1 MFYQGSETIMFFKDD
16 ESDVNQYKSLNL
28 ELMKSQGWKIEEN
41 KNFYLLKRI
50 LHLQQNLPI
59 IDAGCKE
66 MNKEENA
73 E

>member
-16 ESDVNQYKSLNL
+16 ENDVNQYKSLNL
-28 ELMKSQGWKIEEN
+28 EIMKSQGWKIEEN

-50 LHLQQNLPI
+50 LHLQQNLPF

>member
-16 ESDVNQYKSLNL
+16 ENDMAQYKNLNL
-28 ELMKSQGWKIEEN
+28 EIMKSQGWKIEEN
-41 KNFYLLKRI
+41 KNFYSLKRI

-59 IDAGCKE
+59 LDAKYKE
-66 MNKEENA
+66 INKEENA